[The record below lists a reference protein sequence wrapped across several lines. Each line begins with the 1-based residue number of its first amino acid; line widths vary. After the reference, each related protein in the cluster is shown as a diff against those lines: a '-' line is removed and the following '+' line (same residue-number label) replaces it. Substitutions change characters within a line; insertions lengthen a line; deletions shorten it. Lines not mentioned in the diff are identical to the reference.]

1 VTDAER
7 EEEGGHAQRRGPAL
21 ALAAVARRR
30 VYPFAT
36 RPSPAPPL
44 DARTA
49 ALGEAETTTLEHE
62 EDLALVRS
70 IARRDREAFETLYY
84 RYAPRLGRYA
94 MRLLKQREAVDEV
107 IDDVMLVVW
116 QNAARFDPEVS
127 RPSTWLFGI
136 THHKVLKR
144 LARSPSRGEAL
155 ALDSHADAAAEGQ
168 RDAPAAPDPEQT
180 AMGREL
186 GMALADALSLLSADH
201 RAVIE
206 LAFCEN
212 CSYQEIAA
220 VTGCPVN
227 TVKTRMFHAR
237 KHLARLL
244 RERGETYGST
254 AQ

>member
-1 VTDAER
+1 MTDAEPQ
-7 EEEGGHAQRRGPAL
+7 EGGHARRAPAL
-21 ALAAVARRR
+21 SLAVVARRR
-30 VYPFAT
+30 MYPIAT

-44 DARTA
+44 SHARTA
-49 ALGEAETTTLEHE
+49 ALTEAETTLEHE
-62 EDLALVRS
+62 EDLALIRS

-94 MRLLKQREAVDEV
+94 MSLLKQREAVDEV

-136 THHKVLKR
+136 THHKILKR
-144 LARSPSRGEAL
+144 LVRSPSRGEVL
-155 ALDSHADAAAEGQ
+155 PLDPDADAAAEDP
-168 RDAPAAPDPEQT
+168 RDASAAPDPEQA
-180 AMGREL
+180 AMGRQL
-186 GMALADALSLLSADH
+186 GTALAGALSQLSADH

-212 CSYQEIAA
+212 YSYQEIAA

-244 RERGETYGST
+244 RGRGETYGST
-254 AQ
+254 AP